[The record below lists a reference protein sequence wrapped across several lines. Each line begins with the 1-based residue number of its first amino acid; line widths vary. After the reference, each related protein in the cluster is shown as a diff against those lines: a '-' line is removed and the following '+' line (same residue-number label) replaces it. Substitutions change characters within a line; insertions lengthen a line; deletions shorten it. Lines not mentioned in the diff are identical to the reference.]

1 MNLNGILTGIGGDG
15 TREFDTVTKNLKELD
30 ASRIAAG
37 QLRYTQVSELWRLIR
52 NKERY
57 ADTDRTI
64 AIISDL
70 FSDKVK
76 APKKLDI
83 SSSDRMLSEYLFTD
97 SHITELSDRAL
108 VCFMASEMLLNSDTF
123 SYEDI
128 LGYFDDVDTQ
138 IEGKIACVRSE
149 YIENAYTV
157 LSSAVTNPKV
167 SYFQSYGDAAESVY
181 NGITEYCI
189 LPTYNDVEGK
199 LRGFYS
205 LINKYELKICSIC
218 EQISN
223 NNGTPSVTQYAL
235 LKKGLESVTNKE
247 RLEVVLSSESV
258 FDVAEAI
265 GFAEIFGIETLRIDS
280 SFDGTFYLVFDIKGK
295 EILPFLLY
303 LAASFTSFIPIGLY
317 SSVGTKQNQ

>member
-1 MNLNGILTGIGGDG
+1 MNIKGILAEIGGDG
-15 TREFDTVTKNLKELD
+15 MQGAEAVIKNLKELD
-30 ASRIAAG
+30 ASRIAAEE
-37 QLRYTQVSELWRLIR
+37 LRYTQISELWRLIR
-52 NKERY
+52 SKERY

-64 AIISDL
+64 AIISNL
-70 FSDKVK
+70 FSGK
-76 APKKLDI
+76 APKKIDI
-83 SSSDRMLSEYLFTD
+83 SSSGHMLSEYLYTD
-97 SHITELSDRAL
+97 SHITELSDKAL
-108 VCFMASEMLLNSDTF
+108 ICFMASEMLLNSDTF

-149 YIENAYTV
+149 YIENAYAS

-167 SYFQSYGDAAESVY
+167 SYFQSYGDVAEAVY
-181 NGITEYCI
+181 NGIAEYCI

-218 EQISN
+218 EQISDN
-223 NNGTPSVTQYAL
+223 KGMPSITQYAL
-235 LKKGLESVTNKE
+235 LKKGLDVVTNKE

-258 FDVAEAI
+258 FNVAEAI
-265 GFAEIFGIETLRIDS
+265 GFAEIFGVETLRIDS
-280 SFDGTFYLVFDIKGK
+280 SLDGTFSLVFDIKGK

-317 SSVGTKQNQ
+317 SSVSTK